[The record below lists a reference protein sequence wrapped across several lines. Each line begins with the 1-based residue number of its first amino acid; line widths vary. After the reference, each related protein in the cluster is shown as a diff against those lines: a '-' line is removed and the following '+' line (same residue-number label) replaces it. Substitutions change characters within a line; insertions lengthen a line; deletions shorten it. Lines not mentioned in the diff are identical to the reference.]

1 MEKPKEWRDYFWLA
15 KFLTI
20 CNLQLSYKPEFADFK
35 MDAKVPN
42 NLEEMADVL
51 LGLKLAGYDSATF
64 NQLEESFVKQFR
76 IQNNILEFDICENEV
91 KCLTFLDYFSAGKQ
105 FGNGD
110 RDGDIMHRINMH
122 HIDLL
127 RKAFPNADVY
137 HSEIIKDEILKI

>member
-1 MEKPKEWRDYFWLA
+1 M
-15 KFLTI
+15 
-20 CNLQLSYKPEFADFK
+20 QLSYKPEFADFK

-91 KCLTFLDYFSAGKQ
+91 KCLTFLDYFQ
-105 FGNGD
+105 QGNNLE
-110 RDGDIMHRINMH
+110 M
-122 HIDLL
+122 
-127 RKAFPNADVY
+127 
-137 HSEIIKDEILKI
+137 EIGMGI